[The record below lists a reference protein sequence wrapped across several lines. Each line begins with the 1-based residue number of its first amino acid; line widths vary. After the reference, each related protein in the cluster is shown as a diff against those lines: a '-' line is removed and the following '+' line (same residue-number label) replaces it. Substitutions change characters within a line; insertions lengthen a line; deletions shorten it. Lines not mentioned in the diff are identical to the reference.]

1 MDPRDLNFNMRT
13 GHNITGQETD
23 RVQTIENTRTLM
35 ALMMAFNEKACIDGM
50 EYAKAA
56 GRTMLL
62 PKDYILGLKYNAVP
76 STGFYSMNNLSEKVQ
91 EWRNN
96 DVVTEFVN
104 DAVQGYTDYSTEEE
118 EEEVEEDMVE
128 EVWTKAPETSDIAQ
142 KMHAAEVEY
151 ENWTP
156 SAEQTE
162 AVSVKKAIDKA
173 ILHAQQQAEED
184 A

>member
-13 GHNITGQETD
+13 GHDITGQETD
-23 RVQTIENTRTLM
+23 RAQTIENTRTLM

-76 STGFYSMNNLSEKVQ
+76 STGFYSMNNLSDKVE

-104 DAVQGYTDYSTEEE
+104 DAVQGPINEYSSEEE
-118 EEEVEEDMVE
+118 EIEEVEVAE
-128 EVWTKAPETSDIAQ
+128 EVWTKAPDTSELAQ
-142 KMHAAEVEY
+142 KMHAAELEY

-162 AVSVKKAIDKA
+162 AVSVKRAIDKA
-173 ILHAQQQAEED
+173 ILHAAQQAEED
-184 A
+184 T